1 MHKTYNHYQDG
12 KLVATYNEPV
22 VLARR
27 KLSLSEKIANH
38 KRARRDARL
47 VRILATY

>member
-1 MHKTYNHYQDG
+1 MTKTYKHYVEG

-22 VLARR
+22 ALARR
-27 KLSLSEKIANH
+27 KLSLSEVIANH

-47 VRILATY
+47 VKIITR